1 MGYGFNRMVYNYEY
15 HSTLEVIFMI
25 YMVDIDGTI
34 CYTTGSNYEESRPI
48 QDRIDHFNKLY
59 DEGHEI
65 NYWTARGAKSGTD
78 WYGFTKAQLLN
89 WGVKFTTL
97 KLGKP
102 HYDIWIDDKAQNDK
116 EYFRNKRYTG

>member
-1 MGYGFNRMVYNYEY
+1 
-15 HSTLEVIFMI
+15 MI

-48 QDRIDHFNKLY
+48 QERIDHFNKLY
-59 DEGHEI
+59 EDGHEI
-65 NYWTARGAKSGTD
+65 NYWTARGSKSGTD
-78 WYGFTKAQLLN
+78 WYGFTKAQLLS
-89 WGVKFTTL
+89 WGVIFTTL

-102 HYDIWIDDKAQNDK
+102 HYDILIDDKAQNDK

>member
-1 MGYGFNRMVYNYEY
+1 
-15 HSTLEVIFMI
+15 MI

-48 QDRIDHFNKLY
+48 QERIDHFNKLY

-65 NYWTARGAKSGTD
+65 NYWTARGSKSGTD
-78 WYGFTKAQLLN
+78 WHGFTKAQLLS

>member
-1 MGYGFNRMVYNYEY
+1 MK
-15 HSTLEVIFMI
+15 
-25 YMVDIDGTI
+25 YMVDIDNTI
-34 CYTTGSNYEESRPI
+34 CYNKDSNYEQSQPDIE
-48 QDRIDHFNKLY
+48 RIAKLNKLF

-65 NYWTARGAKSGTD
+65 HYWTARGAKSGTD
-78 WYGFTKAQLLN
+78 WQGFTKAQLMS